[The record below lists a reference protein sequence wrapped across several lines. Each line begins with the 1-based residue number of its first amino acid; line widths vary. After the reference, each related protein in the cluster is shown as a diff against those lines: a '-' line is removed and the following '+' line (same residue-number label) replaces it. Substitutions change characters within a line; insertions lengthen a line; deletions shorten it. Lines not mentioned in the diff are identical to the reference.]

1 MYKRILL
8 TGLFVL
14 SPAAFACV
22 PGAAGSGPQGDPNCM
37 APILTDSGYFGYP
50 LGGAPDNGG
59 YYPSAGSAPKI
70 VYLPTKYGAVVY
82 NPKTGRWDSAFGL
95 SSKRAALK
103 EATRRCEGPH
113 GENAPCNEVLLTYS
127 NGCGA
132 MAEGGVD
139 GGWKVY
145 ADAGET
151 PKEAER
157 LALKFCSD
165 RGASDCKIVM
175 PAECSL
181 P

>member
-1 MYKRILL
+1 MYKHIVSMGLL
-8 TGLFVL
+8 LGSLLGLQASVNAQDPTQGPL
-14 SPAAFACV
+14 QNDPSLAIY
-22 PGAAGSGPQGDPNCM
+22 GYGAGSS
-37 APILTDSGYFGYP
+37 SG
-50 LGGAPDNGG
+50 GG

-103 EATRRCEGPH
+103 EATRRCEGLH

-127 NGCGA
+127 NSCGA
-132 MAEGGVD
+132 MAQGRFD
-139 GGWKVY
+139 GGRY
-145 ADAGET
+145 SSIYSRGAITGQ
-151 PKEAER
+151 EAEQ
-157 LALKFCSD
+157 LALKYCSD
-165 RGASDCKIVM
+165 DGVPNCKIIM

>member
-1 MYKRILL
+1 MYKHIVSMGLL
-8 TGLFVL
+8 LGSLLGLQASVNAQDPTQGPL
-14 SPAAFACV
+14 QNDPSLAIY
-22 PGAAGSGPQGDPNCM
+22 GYGAGSS
-37 APILTDSGYFGYP
+37 SG
-50 LGGAPDNGG
+50 GG

-82 NPKTGRWDSAFGL
+82 NPKTGQWNSAFGL

>member
-1 MYKRILL
+1 MYKRIVSMGLL
-8 TGLFVL
+8 LGSLLGAQSAVNAQDPTQGPLQTDPGLR
-14 SPAAFACV
+14 
-22 PGAAGSGPQGDPNCM
+22 
-37 APILTDSGYFGYP
+37 GYGYNN
-50 LGGAPDNGG
+50 GGG
-59 YYPSAGSAPKI
+59 YYPSAGSAPKV

-82 NPKTGRWDSAFGL
+82 NPKTGEWDSAFGL

-103 EATRRCEGPH
+103 EATRRCEGAH

-132 MAEGGVD
+132 MAQGVFNN
-139 GGWKVY
+139 GHYSSLYSRG
-145 ADAGET
+145 AITAQ
-151 PKEAER
+151 EAER

-165 RGASDCKIVM
+165 DGVPNCKIVM

>member
-37 APILTDSGYFGYP
+37 APILTDPGYFGYP

-103 EATRRCEGPH
+103 EATHKCEAND
-113 GENAPCNEVLLTYS
+113 NAPCDKELLTYS
-127 NGCGA
+127 NSCGA
-132 MAEGGVD
+132 MAEGR
-139 GGWKVY
+139 K
-145 ADAGET
+145 ADAWVLYPNAAET
-151 PKEAER
+151 PTEAER
-157 LALKFCSD
+157 LALKKCSD
-165 RGASDCKIVM
+165 RGASNCEIVM